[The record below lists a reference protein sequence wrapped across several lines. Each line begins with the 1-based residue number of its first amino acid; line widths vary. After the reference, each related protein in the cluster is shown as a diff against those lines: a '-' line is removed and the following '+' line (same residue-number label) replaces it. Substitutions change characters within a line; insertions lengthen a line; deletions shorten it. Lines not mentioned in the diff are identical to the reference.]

1 MKGKRFLMV
10 TLLSFFAFILLTPF
24 YENLSKR
31 NEANA
36 SEQKAQVLLVIRHG
50 FSIDTELALKKEV
63 GLMTSM
69 IEDAGFT
76 VVVTSASGELIEGK
90 TLKLKPNLKLADVK
104 VNNYVGIIIPCMAKG
119 GAWSEEE
126 VSLVK
131 EAVAQAKPIA
141 AQRGAVVILAKAGAL
156 DGKYY
161 TTASIWQFSDYFSG
175 AIYSGKDVIKDGNI
189 ITSRHCPYAA
199 KYYGGVDGT
208 SELTKLFIAAIKD

>member
-1 MKGKRFLMV
+1 MQRRKLALAI
-10 TLLSFFAFILLTPF
+10 LLPFSAFILLAPLC
-24 YENLSKR
+24 LSLSMI
-31 NEANA
+31 NEAIA
-36 SEQKAQVLLVIRHG
+36 SEKKAQVLLIIRHG
-50 FSIDTELALKKEV
+50 FSKDTELVLKKEV

-104 VNNYVGIIIPCMAKG
+104 VNNYVGIIIPCMAKEG
-119 GAWSEEE
+119 DWSEEE

-141 AQRGAVVILAKAGAL
+141 AQRGAVVILAKAGEL

-189 ITSRHCPYAA
+189 ITSRHCSYAA

>member
-10 TLLSFFAFILLTPF
+10 ILLSFFAFILLTPF

-76 VVVTSASGELIEGK
+76 FVVTSASGELIEGK

-161 TTASIWQFSDYFSG
+161 TTASIWQFSDHFSG

-189 ITSRHCPYAA
+189 ITSRRCPYAA